1 MNMERLYGR
10 HAVQECLRAR
20 RRKITRLLVADGL
33 RQSPTMRDILALTSE
48 QHVRV
53 ETVNRQVL
61 DAISDHTHGVALE
74 VSDYPY
80 ATLADILQRAESRS
94 EKPFLLILDTLQDPQ
109 NFGNLI
115 RAADAVGVHGIVIA
129 ERRSVGVT
137 PAVSNASSGAVEQL
151 LVVRVVNLAR
161 TVDELKE
168 RDIWIAALQGDP
180 RAQDIYKADL
190 RGALALI
197 VGNEGEGVSRLL
209 RDKADFLL
217 ALPMHG
223 HVESLN
229 ASVAGAVAL
238 YEALRQRSA

>member
-20 RRKITRLLVADGL
+20 RRNITRLLVADGL

-74 VSDYPY
+74 VSEYPY
-80 ATLADILQRAESRS
+80 ATLDDILQRAGSRS

-115 RAADAVGVHGIVIA
+115 RTADAVGVHGVVIA

-151 LVVRVVNLAR
+151 LVARVVNLAR

-190 RGALALI
+190 RGSLALI